1 MDLRVNKMQDN
12 FKNIAIISILL
23 VVISINN
30 YGTVLEYLLRTLNP
44 TNQNAKKKLY
54 AVVRIEELYDC
65 PTSRLRGIMPAR
77 AGTQDPMRLVK
88 PSQRVGGSPL

>member
-65 PTSRLRGIMPAR
+65 PTSRLRGI
-77 AGTQDPMRLVK
+77 VK
-88 PSQRVGGSPL
+88 TWLLLLLLLFPTRSFLFLIGSG